1 MIEYYDFIHCWLNV
15 TVETRQEYARK
26 HLITPQFINDCLF
39 KLQYHQK
46 STILHNGI
54 KNILVDF
61 LPNIGDSIKIVLAPE
76 CELLE
81 FIENYLEKSTTNNK
95 NKKNKKKCY
104 ENQLY
109 HIGKAV
115 LSIW

>member
-1 MIEYYDFIHCWLNV
+1 M
-15 TVETRQEYARK
+15 
-26 HLITPQFINDCLF
+26 
-39 KLQYHQK
+39 QYHEK
-46 STILHNGI
+46 STILHNTI

-61 LPNIGDSIKIVLAPE
+61 LPKVEDAIKIVLAPE

-81 FIENYLEKSTTNNK
+81 FIENYLEKSTTKNNQER